1 MAKIGGGNPSTVW
14 KVNLIKFT
22 ETVQPKSMVNALK
35 KIRKRQN
42 PTGLSDEDGAI
53 FFPSCAN

>member
-35 KIRKRQN
+35 KIRKR
-42 PTGLSDEDGAI
+42 
-53 FFPSCAN
+53 